1 MPAGSG
7 FRMHFLGKDRMKDT
21 CVRPCGASPNTIY
34 QSTKMTEWMLLFHRF
49 AYNAYRTPTKL
60 HGSRKAVF
68 QGNVR
73 THSRSYCCSKSN
85 ETENNVR
92 KGRFIQLYYFVKRA
106 LAAHHLLL
114 FFNRN
119 TIQHTCILEE
129 KKHIDFFSLSPSLF
143 NCLRVY
149 ERTRS
154 IRPAVLENQ
163 AV

>member
-1 MPAGSG
+1 
-7 FRMHFLGKDRMKDT
+7 MKDT

-34 QSTKMTEWMLLFHRF
+34 QSTEMTEWMLLFHRF

-92 KGRFIQLYYFVKRA
+92 EGRFIQLYYFVKRA
-106 LAAHHLLL
+106 LAAHHHL
-114 FFNRN
+114 FYF
-119 TIQHTCILEE
+119 IIKGPAGGSSLEQASDPCIGGPDRKGEG
-129 KKHIDFFSLSPSLF
+129 
-143 NCLRVY
+143 
-149 ERTRS
+149 
-154 IRPAVLENQ
+154 
-163 AV
+163 